1 MKLASMER
9 IDQVQ
14 KTRFPPLRWV
24 GRQLASVRKR
34 TTVAATVVVGLVLLA
49 AFIGVA
55 VTLRSALT
63 KNVINT
69 AKNEA
74 DDIVLLVRDGH
85 LPNPLPIPRG
95 DLAAQV
101 VNSKGAVVAYSPN
114 LKGAKALR
122 TPKGVPAH
130 GIVKTDYSSRSN
142 RLAINGNV
150 DRHAVFVADQVEVPT
165 FLVGVINRPRSS
177 SSTSHLMTGSAGK
190 PTTFYVYT
198 IASLSSVDA
207 SVAALKRE
215 FFIIYPLI
223 LFVVALSTWI
233 LSRRALAPVDQIRR
247 DVEEIT
253 SLNLS
258 NRVFQPDGGD
268 EIARLAATMNSMLA
282 RLDAASEQQ
291 KQFIADASHELK
303 SPLSALRASLEVG
316 LLHSD
321 MTDWHQTASIAL
333 QESERMQ
340 RLIEDLLTLAKA
352 EAHVQAVRGTVDLD
366 ELCREEVQRI
376 RRTHPGI
383 NIDMSRVNA
392 VRLLADP
399 EQIRSIVRN
408 LIENAVRYA
417 STTVIV
423 VAQTDEQCATFAVA
437 DDGPGIPPERRDAVF
452 ERFTRLD
459 PARSRLQG
467 GSGLGLPIVRSLVEL
482 MGGTVTV
489 GTSDLQGA
497 YFNVRLPIVAD
508 QREPASPALHDSQPT
523 VALTKGAQLKETV

>member
-9 IDQVQ
+9 LDQVS
-14 KTRFPPLRWV
+14 KTRFPPIRWV

-34 TTVAATVVVGLVLLA
+34 TTIAATVVVGSVLLA
-49 AFIGVA
+49 AFIGVG
-55 VTLRSALT
+55 VTLRAALT
-63 KNVINT
+63 RNVVNT

-74 DDIVLLVRDGH
+74 DDIVLLVKDGH

-101 VNSKGAVVAYSPN
+101 VTSKGVVVAYSPN

-122 TPKGVPAH
+122 MPNQVPSR
-130 GIVKTDYSSRSN
+130 GIVQTEYSSRAN

-150 DRHAVFVADQVEVPT
+150 DHHTVFVADRVEVPT
-165 FLVGVINRPRSS
+165 FLVGVIARSNTS
-177 SSTSHLMTGSAGK
+177 GDSHLMAGSAGK

-215 FFIIYPLI
+215 FFIVYPLI
-223 LFVVALSTWI
+223 LAVVALSTWI

-258 NRVFQPDGGD
+258 NRVFQPEGDD
-268 EIARLAATMNSMLA
+268 EIARLATTMNSMLA
-282 RLDAASEQQ
+282 RLDAAAEQQ

-333 QESERMQ
+333 RESERMQ

-352 EAHVQAVRGTVDLD
+352 EAHVQAVQATVDLD

-376 RRTHPGI
+376 RRTHPGV
-383 NIDMSRVNA
+383 NIDMSKVSA

-417 STTVIV
+417 KTTVV
-423 VAQTDEQCATFAVA
+423 VLAVADDKYATFAVA

-482 MGGTVTV
+482 LGGTVTI
-489 GTSDLQGA
+489 GTSDMQGA
-497 YFNVRLPIVAD
+497 YFNVRLPLMTEGHGAAETPYD
-508 QREPASPALHDSQPT
+508 PQPT
-523 VALTKGAQLKETV
+523 VAQPLSAPMKETV

>member
-1 MKLASMER
+1 MEKLSNVSR
-9 IDQVQ
+9 TQ
-14 KTRFPPLRWV
+14 FPPLRWV

-34 TTVAATVVVGLVLLA
+34 TTIAATVVVGLVLMA
-49 AFIGVA
+49 AFVGVA
-55 VTLRSALT
+55 LTLRAALT
-63 KNVINT
+63 RNVVNT

-101 VNSKGAVVAYSPN
+101 VSSQGTVIAYSPN

-122 TPKGVPAH
+122 SPRGVPSS
-130 GIVKTDYSSRSN
+130 GIVKTEDSARAN

-150 DRHAVFVADQVEVPT
+150 DHHTVFVADQVQVPT
-165 FLVGVINRPRSS
+165 FLVGVISRSKPTS
-177 SSTSHLMTGSAGK
+177 DSHLMAGSNGK

-215 FFIIYPLI
+215 FFIIYPII
-223 LFVVALSTWI
+223 LAVVAISTWI

-253 SLNLS
+253 ALNLS
-258 NRVFQPDGGD
+258 NRVFQPEGDD
-268 EIARLAATMNSMLA
+268 EIARLAATMNSMLT
-282 RLDAASEQQ
+282 RLDAAAEQQ

-321 MTDWHQTASIAL
+321 LTDWQQTAGIAL
-333 QESERMQ
+333 RESERMQ

-352 EAHVQAVRGTVDLD
+352 EARVQAVRITVDLD
-366 ELCREEVQRI
+366 ELCREEVHRI
-376 RRTHPGI
+376 RRTHPGV
-383 NIDMSRVNA
+383 NIDMSRVSA
-392 VRLLADP
+392 VRLLGDP

-417 STTVIV
+417 STTVSV
-423 VAQTDEQCATFAVA
+423 TASTTAQSAVFTVA
-437 DDGPGIPPERRDAVF
+437 DDGPGIPMDRRDAIF

-482 MGGTVTV
+482 LGGTVTV
-489 GTSDLQGA
+489 ESSEAGGA
-497 YFNVRLPIVAD
+497 YFRVQLPVSVKDRVPSESTIETPSTPLL
-508 QREPASPALHDSQPT
+508 RER
-523 VALTKGAQLKETV
+523 V

>member
-1 MKLASMER
+1 MKLSSMEKL
-9 IDQVQ
+9 DHVS
-14 KTRFPPLRWV
+14 KTRFPPIRWI

-34 TTVAATVVVGLVLLA
+34 TTIAATFVVGLVLLA

-55 VTLRSALT
+55 ITLRAALT
-63 KNVINT
+63 RNVVNT

-101 VNSKGAVVAYSPN
+101 VTSSGSVIAYSPN

-122 TPKGVPAH
+122 LPKYVPPQ
-130 GIVKTDYSSRSN
+130 GIVQTEYSTRAN

-150 DRHAVFVADQVEVPT
+150 DLHTVFVADRVQVPT
-165 FLVGVINRPRSS
+165 FLVGVISRSKS
-177 SSTSHLMTGSAGK
+177 SNPSHLVTGSTGK
-190 PTTFYVYT
+190 PTTFDVYT

-207 SVAALKRE
+207 SVSALNRE
-215 FFIIYPLI
+215 FIIVYPII
-223 LFVVALSTWI
+223 LLVVAISTWI

-253 SLNLS
+253 ALNLS
-258 NRVFQPDGGD
+258 NRVFQPEGDD
-268 EIARLAATMNSMLA
+268 EIARLAVTMNSMLA
-282 RLDAASEQQ
+282 RLDASAEQQ

-316 LLHSD
+316 LLHSEL
-321 MTDWHQTASIAL
+321 TDWHQTANIAL
-333 QESERMQ
+333 RESERMQ

-352 EAHVQAVRGTVDLD
+352 EARVQSVMVTVDLD
-366 ELCREEVQRI
+366 ELCRDEIHRI
-376 RRTHPGI
+376 RRTHPGV
-383 NIDMSRVNA
+383 NIDMSKVSA
-392 VRLLADP
+392 VRLLGDP

-417 STTVIV
+417 KTTVAV
-423 VAQTDEQCATFAVA
+423 TASTDGHLATFIVA

-482 MGGTVTV
+482 LEGTVTI
-489 GTSDLQGA
+489 GTSELNGA
-497 YFNVRLPIVAD
+497 SFRVQLPI
-508 QREPASPALHDSQPT
+508 
-523 VALTKGAQLKETV
+523 LTLDRVPSDAANGVIAIKEKV